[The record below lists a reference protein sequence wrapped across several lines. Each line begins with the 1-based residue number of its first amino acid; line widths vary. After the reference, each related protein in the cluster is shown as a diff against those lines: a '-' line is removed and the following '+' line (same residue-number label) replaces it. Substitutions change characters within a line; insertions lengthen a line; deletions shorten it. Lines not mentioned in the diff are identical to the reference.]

1 MTSPDLSA
9 KALENQGDPAD
20 AEDRAR
26 LFGLMLGFAGMVLGQ
41 FMAFL
46 DIQIVN
52 SSLSQI
58 QSGVSAS
65 SDEIS
70 WVQSAYLISEV
81 VMIPLSSYL
90 ARWWGTQ
97 RLFMISCAGFTIMSV
112 LTGLC
117 TTIDAMIVT
126 RALQGFIGGAMIP
139 TVFSVAFSAFPPR
152 YRMTTSM
159 IISTVVS
166 LAPTIGPTLGG
177 FLTDQLSWRWLF
189 FINVPPGLLVLFLV
203 GRYGALDK
211 PNPALARNFDWIG
224 LACMAAFLMAGQ
236 YVLEEGTREA
246 WFHSDLILFLTVLSV
261 LGGIL
266 FVWRSL
272 TRSNPIVELQAF
284 ADSNFR
290 IGCFLSLIA
299 GMGLFGSTYLLP
311 LFLARIRGDSASQI
325 GLTMAVS
332 GLVMF
337 VMGPIATRM
346 SLYVVPRT
354 QVIIGFLIAA
364 AGMWISRDVTKDWSF
379 TEFLTLQVTRSV
391 GMALALFTAQNITM
405 GTLKSDLMM
414 SAGSLVNLSR
424 NVGGAFGLAVLTTIL
439 AVSQAQHLSDLS
451 ARFSIDRPAGSAM
464 MEGLAERMT
473 EMGLA
478 NPELAAQKMM
488 STMLHRDALVL
499 AFSDCYLVLTVAF
512 LAAAAAALMAKP
524 TRLDFG

>member
-1 MTSPDLSA
+1 MSSLDLSGNS
-9 KALENQGDPAD
+9 LD
-20 AEDRAR
+20 ATGQAGSAQERAQ

-203 GRYGALDK
+203 GRYGALDQ

-272 TRSNPIVELQAF
+272 ARPNPIVELQAF

-311 LFLARIRGDSASQI
+311 LFLARVRGDSASQI

-332 GLVMF
+332 GAVMF
-337 VMGPIATRM
+337 VMGPIATRL

-364 AGMWISRDVTKDWSF
+364 AGMWISRGVTKDWSF
-379 TEFLTLQVTRSV
+379 TEFLTLQLTRSV

-405 GTLKSDLMM
+405 GTLKPDLMK
-414 SAGSLVNLSR
+414 SAGALVNLSR

-439 AVSQAQHLSDLS
+439 AVSRAQHLSDLS
-451 ARFSIDRPAGSAM
+451 ARFSTARASGSAM
-464 MEGLAERMT
+464 MEGLAQRMD

-478 NPELAAQKMM
+478 NPELAAHKMM
-488 STMLHRDALVL
+488 GSLLYRDALVL
-499 AFSDCYLVLTVAF
+499 AFSDCYLVLTFAF
-512 LAAAAAALMAKP
+512 LAAAAAAMMAKP

>member
-1 MTSPDLSA
+1 MTVLNLSDTQ
-9 KALENQGDPAD
+9 KD
-20 AEDRAR
+20 ASGEPGGAVERAQ

-117 TTIDAMIVT
+117 TSIDAMIVT

-203 GRYGALDK
+203 GRYGALDQ
-211 PNPALARNFDWIG
+211 PNPALARNFDWTG

-246 WFHSDLILFLTVLSV
+246 WFHSDLILFLSLVSV

-272 TRSNPIVELQAF
+272 SRPNPIVELQAF

-332 GLVMF
+332 GAVMF

-364 AGMWISRDVTKDWSF
+364 AGMWISRGVTKDWSF
-379 TEFLTLQVTRSV
+379 NEFLILQITRSV

-405 GTLKSDLMM
+405 GTLKPDLMK
-414 SAGSLVNLSR
+414 SAGALVNLSR

-439 AVSQAQHLSDLS
+439 AVSRAQHLSDLS
-451 ARFSIDRPAGSAM
+451 ARFSTARTSGSAM
-464 MEGLAERMT
+464 MEELAQRMG

-478 NPELAAQKMM
+478 NPELAAHKMM
-488 STMLHRDALVL
+488 GSILYRDALVL
-499 AFSDCYLVLTVAF
+499 AFSDCYLVLTFAF

>member
-1 MTSPDLSA
+1 MRDVVTEAVRPDPDQEPELS
-9 KALENQGDPAD
+9 KAQLT
-20 AEDRAR
+20 
-26 LFGLMLGFAGMVLGQ
+26 GLMLGFAGMVLGQ

-58 QSGVSAS
+58 QAGVSAS

-97 RLFMISCAGFTIMSV
+97 RLFMVSCAGFMVMSV
-112 LTGLC
+112 LTGLSNS
-117 TTIDAMIVT
+117 IDTMIAT

-152 YRMTTSM
+152 HRMTTSM

-189 FINVPPGLLVLFLV
+189 FINVPIGFVVLFLV
-203 GRYGALDK
+203 GRYGNLDK
-211 PNPALARNFDWIG
+211 PNPALAHNFDWLG
-224 LACMAAFLMAGQ
+224 LIAMAAFLMAGQ
-236 YVLEEGTREA
+236 FVLEEGTREG
-246 WFHSDLILFLTVLSV
+246 WYHSDLILGLTTLSV
-261 LGGIL
+261 LGGII
-266 FVWRSL
+266 FIWRSL
-272 TRSNPIVELQAF
+272 AGPNPIVELQAF
-284 ADSNFR
+284 ADGNFR

-311 LFLARIRGDSASQI
+311 LFLARVRGDSATEI
-325 GLTMAVS
+325 GMTMAVS
-332 GLVMF
+332 GAVMF
-337 VMGPIATRM
+337 LMGPIATQLSRFIT
-346 SLYVVPRT
+346 PRT

-364 AGMWISRDVTKDWSF
+364 AGMWISRDVTKDWGF
-379 TEFLTLQVTRSV
+379 YEFLTLQLTRSV
-391 GMALALFTAQNITM
+391 GLALALFTAQNITM
-405 GTLKSDLMM
+405 GTLRPELMK

-424 NVGGAFGLAVLTTIL
+424 NVGGAFGLAVLTTVL
-439 AVSQAQHLSDLS
+439 AVSRSQHVSDLS
-451 ARFSIDRPAGSAM
+451 ARVSVARPIGQDM
-464 MEGLAERMT
+464 IMGLSQRLD
-473 EMGLA
+473 EMGVA
-478 NPELAAQKMM
+478 NAMTAAEKMM
-488 STMLHRDALVL
+488 SQMLYREALVL

-524 TRLDFG
+524 TRLDMG

>member
-9 KALENQGDPAD
+9 TALENKGDPAD
-20 AEDRAR
+20 AEDRAK